1 MTITRVDVIRPAELS
16 DTDRA
21 LWSQWVAEN
30 PDLSGPYFDVRYVV
44 ALGETVPHARIAK
57 LYADGYLMGF
67 LPFQKRG
74 GVIQPLGAPLTDFHG
89 VIAASTTRIDIG
101 DVLSHLKS
109 RRIEF
114 NGWVSPLAQGTERFR
129 LYADLSNGFDAQYRT
144 CYDAHKKFY
153 RNTERCRRNLH
164 KDVPDL
170 AFTWET
176 ASPDLIDWVVA
187 HKRRQYKRT
196 GLHDVFACGWTQDML
211 NALSVH
217 TDVGFGLMA
226 GVYRHKGQVIAA
238 EIVLRSGPDL
248 HLWFPAYDSDYS
260 RYGPGILLSLD
271 ILKAAAQDGITR
283 VDFGCGDEIY
293 KATMTTH
300 RQPCREGY
308 VQTTAPLI
316 DLHLKTRVSIIRAC
330 ETRLSGQVM
339 AGWQLSRRVVMKT
352 RKSVLAFVSLLGL
365 IGGTMIAVEMF

>member
-16 DTDRA
+16 DTDKD
-21 LWSQWVAEN
+21 LWSQWVSEN
-30 PDLSGPYFDVRYVV
+30 PDLSGSYFDVRYVV
-44 ALGETVPHARIAK
+44 ALCETVPHARVAK
-57 LYADGYLMGF
+57 LYADGYLIGF

-89 VIAASTTRIDIG
+89 VIAASGTRIDIG
-101 DVLSHLKS
+101 EVLNHLKA

-114 NGWVSPLAQGTERFR
+114 NGWVNPLLQGTERFR
-129 LYADLSNGFDAQYRT
+129 LYADLGDGFDAHYKA

-153 RNTERCRRNLH
+153 RNTERCRRNLQ
-164 KDVPDL
+164 KDLPGL
-170 AFTWET
+170 TFSWEAAT
-176 ASPDLIDWVVA
+176 PDLIDWVVT

-211 NALSVH
+211 NTLSAQ
-217 TDVGFGLMA
+217 TDARFGLMA
-226 GVYRHKGQVIAA
+226 GVYRHDGKVIAA
-238 EIVLRSGPDL
+238 EIALRSDDSL
-248 HLWFPAYDSDYS
+248 HLWFPAYEPDYS

-283 VDFGCGDEIY
+283 VDFGCGDEVY
-293 KATMTTH
+293 KATMTTK

-339 AGWQLSRRVVMKT
+339 AGWQLSRRVVMRT

-365 IGGTMIAVEMF
+365 IGGTMIAAEMF